1 MPRRVTAA
9 IVVLCLLV
17 PLALVGGVWL
27 GGNPEWVPGPVRAA
41 VLGDDASRT
50 VEDALDTVADAYV
63 EELSD
68 EELADRAISGL
79 IRSLEDPF
87 SAYFTPPEYQRF
99 LQSSQ
104 GEFQGVG
111 ISVTRVE
118 RGLRVVRVFEEA
130 PAREAGLR
138 PGDVIVRAADR
149 GLGGLPEGAGAALIQ
164 GDAGT
169 TVPLTWVRNGEEIS
183 RDVERARV
191 EVPVVESSLERVD
204 GEPIGVVSLATFSSG
219 AHAQL
224 YEDMRE
230 LLERGAE
237 GFVLDLRNNGG
248 GLVSEAQ
255 LVASAFIAEGPIVT
269 TRGRSVP
276 TQTLAATGDPI
287 AADLPVVVLVNE
299 NSASASE
306 IVTGALQDRRDATV
320 VGEETFGKG
329 VFQRVIE
336 LPNGGA
342 LDLTAGVYLTP
353 DGRRIGGEGKGEED
367 GELTGIMPDVE
378 ASDDPDTE
386 PDEALDEALETLAGK
401 L

>member
-1 MPRRVTAA
+1 MARQLTAA
-9 IVVLCLLV
+9 IAALCALVVVLV
-17 PLALVGGVWL
+17 AGIWL
-27 GGNPEWVPGPVRAA
+27 GGNPEWLPGPVRSA
-41 VLGDDASRT
+41 VLADDATRT
-50 VEDALDTVADAYV
+50 VDDAVDSVREAYV

-68 EELADRAISGL
+68 EELIDGL
-79 IRSLEDPF
+79 VQSLDDPF
-87 SAYFTPPEYQRF
+87 SAYFTPEEYKRF
-99 LQSSQ
+99 KQSSQ

-118 RGLRVVRVFEEA
+118 DGLRVVRVFEDA
-130 PAREAGLR
+130 PARRAGLR

-149 GLGGLPEGAGAALIQ
+149 GLARLPEGAGAALIQ

-169 TVPLTWVRNGEEIS
+169 TVPLTWL
-183 RDVERARV
+183 RDGKKITREVERAKIR
-191 EVPVVESSLERVD
+191 VPVVDSSLERVD
-204 GEPIGVVSLATFSSG
+204 GEALGVVSLATFSSG

-224 YEDMRE
+224 YEAMRE
-230 LLERGAE
+230 LLDQGAG

-248 GLVSEAQ
+248 GLVTEAQ
-255 LVASAFIAEGPIVT
+255 LVASAFIAEGTIVT

-276 TQTLAATGDPI
+276 TQTLKATGDPV
-287 AADLPVVVLVNE
+287 APDVPVVVLVNE

-306 IVTGALQDRRDATV
+306 IVTGALEDRRDAPV

-353 DGRRIGGEGKGEED
+353 DGRRIGGAANGEDEKG
-367 GELTGIMPDVE
+367 LTGIKPDIE

-386 PDEALDEALETLAGK
+386 PDEALDAALETLAGK

>member
-1 MPRRVTAA
+1 MSPRVSAA

-17 PLALVGGVWL
+17 PVALVGGVWL
-27 GGNPEWVPGPVRAA
+27 GGNPEWVPEPVRTA
-41 VLGDDASRT
+41 VLGDDASRA
-50 VEDALDTVADAYV
+50 VDEALDTVAGAYI

-68 EELADRAISGL
+68 DELIDGL
-79 IRSLEDPF
+79 VSSLEDPF
-87 SAYFTPPEYQRF
+87 SAYFTAQEYQEF
-99 LQSSQ
+99 LQTSQ

-111 ISVTRVE
+111 VSVTRVE
-118 RGLRVVRVFEEA
+118 QGLRVVRVFEDA
-130 PAREAGLR
+130 PARRAGLR

-149 GLGGLPEGAGAALIQ
+149 GLGALPEGAGAALIK
-164 GDAGT
+164 GEAGT
-169 TVPLTWVRNGEEIS
+169 DVKLTWLRNGEEIT

>member
-27 GGNPEWVPGPVRAA
+27 GGNPEWVPGPIRTA
-41 VLGDDASRT
+41 VLGDDASRA
-50 VEDALDTVADAYV
+50 VDEALDTVAGAYI

-68 EELADRAISGL
+68 DELIDGL
-79 IRSLEDPF
+79 VSSLEDPF
-87 SAYFTPPEYQRF
+87 SAYFTAQEYQEF
-99 LQSSQ
+99 LQTSQ

-111 ISVTRVE
+111 VSVTRVE
-118 RGLRVVRVFEEA
+118 QGLRVVRVFEDA
-130 PAREAGLR
+130 PARRAGLR

-149 GLGGLPEGAGAALIQ
+149 GLGALPEGAGAALIK
-164 GDAGT
+164 GEAGT
-169 TVPLTWVRNGEEIS
+169 DVKLTWLRNGEEIT

-204 GEPIGVVSLATFSSG
+204 GEPLGVVSLATFSSG

-230 LLERGAE
+230 LLEQGAE

-276 TQTLAATGDPI
+276 TQTLSATGDPI

-353 DGRRIGGEGKGEED
+353 DGRRIGGAGNGEDEEG
-367 GELTGIMPDVE
+367 LTGIAPEVE
-378 ASDDPDTE
+378 ASDDPDTK
-386 PDEALDEALETLAGK
+386 PDEALDEALETLAGE

>member
-1 MPRRVTAA
+1 MPRQVTAA
-9 IVVLCLLV
+9 IVALCLLV
-17 PLALVGGVWL
+17 AVLLAGIWL
-27 GGNPEWVPGPVRAA
+27 GGNPEWVPGPVRTA

-50 VEDALDTVADAYV
+50 VDEAVDTVREAYV
-63 EELSD
+63 DDVSD
-68 EELADRAISGL
+68 QQLIDGL
-79 IRSLEDPF
+79 VRSLDDPF
-87 SAYFTPPEYQRF
+87 SAYFSPQEYKLF

-111 ISVTRVE
+111 ISVTGVE
-118 RGLRVVRVFEEA
+118 EGLRVVRVFEDA
-130 PAREAGLR
+130 PARRAGLR

-149 GLGGLPEGAGAALIQ
+149 GLGGLPEGAGAALIK

-169 TVPLTWVRNGEEIS
+169 TVSLTWVRDGKKITRE
-183 RDVERARV
+183 VGRANI

-204 GEPIGVVSLATFSSG
+204 GESLGVVSLATFSSG

-224 YEDMRE
+224 YEAMRA
-230 LLERGAE
+230 LLEQGAE

-248 GLVSEAQ
+248 GLVTEAR
-255 LVASAFIAEGPIVT
+255 LVASAFIAEGTIVT

-276 TQTLAATGDPI
+276 TQTLSATGDPI
-287 AADLPVVVLVNE
+287 APDVPVVVLVNE

-306 IVTGALQDRRDATV
+306 IVTGALMDRRDAPV

-353 DGRRIGGEGKGEED
+353 DGRRIGGAGNGEDEQ
-367 GELTGIMPDVE
+367 GLSGIKPDVE

-386 PDEALDEALETLAGK
+386 PDEALDEALETLVGE

>member
-1 MPRRVTAA
+1 MSPRVTAA
-9 IVVLCLLV
+9 IVVLCLFV
-17 PLALVGGVWL
+17 PVALVGGVWL
-27 GGNPEWVPGPVRAA
+27 GGNPEWVPEPVRSA
-41 VLGDDASRT
+41 VLGDDASRA
-50 VEDALDTVADAYV
+50 VDEALDTVAGAYI

-68 EELADRAISGL
+68 DELIDGL
-79 IRSLEDPF
+79 IASLEDPF
-87 SAYFTPPEYQRF
+87 SAYFTPQEYQEF
-99 LQSSQ
+99 LQASR

-111 ISVTRVE
+111 VSVTRVE
-118 RGLRVVRVFEEA
+118 QGLRVVRVFEDA
-130 PAREAGLR
+130 PARRAGLR

-164 GDAGT
+164 GEAGT
-169 TVPLTWVRNGEEIS
+169 DVKLTWLREGEEIT
-183 RDVERARV
+183 RDVERARI

-204 GEPIGVVSLATFSSG
+204 GEPLGVVSLATFSSG

-224 YEDMRE
+224 YKDMRE
-230 LLERGAE
+230 LLEQGAE
-237 GFVLDLRNNGG
+237 GFVLDLRDNGG

-287 AADLPVVVLVNE
+287 APDVPVVVLVNG

-306 IVTGALQDRRDATV
+306 IVTGALEDRRDATV

-353 DGRRIGGEGKGEED
+353 DGRRIGGEGKGEEN
-367 GELTGIMPDVE
+367 GELTGIVPGVE
-378 ASDDPDTE
+378 ALDDPDTE
-386 PDEALDEALETLAGK
+386 PDEALDEALETLAGE

>member
-1 MPRRVTAA
+1 MSPRVSAA

-17 PLALVGGVWL
+17 PVALVGGVWL
-27 GGNPEWVPGPVRAA
+27 GGNPEWVPEPVRTA
-41 VLGDDASRT
+41 VLGDDASRA
-50 VEDALDTVADAYV
+50 VDEALDTVAGAYI

-68 EELADRAISGL
+68 DELIDGL
-79 IRSLEDPF
+79 VSSLEDPF
-87 SAYFTPPEYQRF
+87 SAYFTAQEYQEF
-99 LQSSQ
+99 LQTSQ

-111 ISVTRVE
+111 VSVTRVE
-118 RGLRVVRVFEEA
+118 QGLRVVRVFEDA
-130 PAREAGLR
+130 PARRAGLR

-149 GLGGLPEGAGAALIQ
+149 GLGALPEGAGAALIK
-164 GDAGT
+164 GEAGT
-169 TVPLTWVRNGEEIS
+169 DVKLTWLRNGEEIT

-378 ASDDPDTE
+378 ASDDPDTD

>member
-1 MPRRVTAA
+1 MSPRVSAA

-17 PLALVGGVWL
+17 PVALVGGVWL
-27 GGNPEWVPGPVRAA
+27 GGNPEWVPEPVRTA
-41 VLGDDASRT
+41 VLGDDASRA
-50 VEDALDTVADAYV
+50 VDEALDTVAGAYI

-68 EELADRAISGL
+68 DELIDGL
-79 IRSLEDPF
+79 VSSLEDPF
-87 SAYFTPPEYQRF
+87 SAYFTAQEYQEF
-99 LQSSQ
+99 LQTSQ

-111 ISVTRVE
+111 VSVTRVE
-118 RGLRVVRVFEEA
+118 QGLRVVRVFEDA
-130 PAREAGLR
+130 PARRAGLR

-149 GLGGLPEGAGAALIQ
+149 GLGTLPEGAGAALIK
-164 GDAGT
+164 GEAGT
-169 TVPLTWVRNGEEIS
+169 DVKLTWLRDGEEIT

-204 GEPIGVVSLATFSSG
+204 GETLGVVSLATFSSG

-224 YEDMRE
+224 YEAMRE

-237 GFVLDLRNNGG
+237 GFVLDLRDNGG

-287 AADLPVVVLVNE
+287 AADLPVVVLVNG

-306 IVTGALQDRRDATV
+306 IVTGALEDRRDATV
-320 VGEETFGKG
+320 VGQETFGKG

-378 ASDDPDTE
+378 ARDDPDTE

>member
-27 GGNPEWVPGPVRAA
+27 GGNPEWVPDPFRTA
-41 VLGDDASRT
+41 VLGDDAGRT
-50 VEDALDTVADAYV
+50 VGEALETVAEAYV

-68 EELADRAISGL
+68 QELADRAISGL
-79 IRSLEDPF
+79 ITSLEDPF
-87 SAYFTPPEYQRF
+87 SAYFSPQEYERF
-99 LQSSQ
+99 LQTSQ

-169 TVPLTWVRNGEEIS
+169 TVPLTWVRDGEEIS
-183 RDVERARV
+183 REVERARI

-237 GFVLDLRNNGG
+237 GFVLDLRDNGG

-287 AADLPVVVLVNE
+287 AADLPVVVLVNG

-306 IVTGALQDRRDATV
+306 IVTGALEDRRDATV
-320 VGEETFGKG
+320 VGQETFGKG

-367 GELTGIMPDVE
+367 GALTGIMPDVE

-386 PDEALDEALETLAGK
+386 PDEALDEALETLAGE

>member
-9 IVVLCLLV
+9 LVVLCLLV
-17 PLALVGGVWL
+17 PVALVGGIWL
-27 GGNPEWVPGPVRAA
+27 GGNPEWVPGWARSA
-41 VLGDDASRT
+41 VLGDDPGRT
-50 VEDALDTVADAYV
+50 VDQALETVADAYV

-68 EELADRAISGL
+68 EQLTDRAIRGL
-79 IRSLEDPF
+79 ITSLEDPF
-87 SAYFTPPEYQRF
+87 SAYFDPQEYRRF

-118 RGLRVVRVFEEA
+118 GGLRVVRVFEDA
-130 PAREAGLR
+130 PARRAGLQ
-138 PGDVIVRAADR
+138 PGDLIVRAAGR
-149 GLGGLPEGAGAALIQ
+149 RLGGLPEGAGAALIQ
-164 GDAGT
+164 GEAGT
-169 TVPLTWVRNGEEIS
+169 SVPLTWVRDGEEIS
-183 RDVERARV
+183 REVERA
-191 EVPVVESSLERVD
+191 EIQVPVVESSLERVD
-204 GEPIGVVSLATFSSG
+204 GETLGVVSLATFSSG

-224 YEDMRE
+224 YEEMRE
-230 LLERGAE
+230 LLEQGAE

-276 TQTLAATGDPI
+276 TQTLSATGDPI

-306 IVTGALQDRRDATV
+306 IVTGALEDRRDAPV

-353 DGRRIGGEGKGEED
+353 DGRRIGGKGKGEEE
-367 GELTGIMPDVE
+367 GELTGIVPDVE

-386 PDEALDEALETLAGK
+386 PDEALDEALETLAGE

>member
-1 MPRRVTAA
+1 MSPRVSAA

-17 PLALVGGVWL
+17 PVALVGGVWL
-27 GGNPEWVPGPVRAA
+27 GGNSEWVPEPVRTA
-41 VLGDDASRT
+41 VLGDDASRA
-50 VEDALDTVADAYV
+50 VDEALDTVAGAYI

-68 EELADRAISGL
+68 DELIDGL
-79 IRSLEDPF
+79 VSSLEDPF
-87 SAYFTPPEYQRF
+87 SAYFTAQEYQEF
-99 LQSSQ
+99 LQTSQ

-111 ISVTRVE
+111 VSVTRVE
-118 RGLRVVRVFEEA
+118 QGLRVVRVFEDA
-130 PAREAGLR
+130 PARRAGLR

-149 GLGGLPEGAGAALIQ
+149 GLGALPEGAGAALIK
-164 GDAGT
+164 GEAGT
-169 TVPLTWVRNGEEIS
+169 DVKLTWLRDGEEIT

-224 YEDMRE
+224 YEAMRE

-237 GFVLDLRNNGG
+237 GFVLDLRDNGG

-287 AADLPVVVLVNE
+287 AADLPVVVLVNG

-306 IVTGALQDRRDATV
+306 IVTGALEDRRDATV
-320 VGEETFGKG
+320 VGQETFGKG

-378 ASDDPDTE
+378 ARDDPDTE
-386 PDEALDEALETLAGK
+386 SDEALDEALETLAGK

>member
-1 MPRRVTAA
+1 MPRRVIAA

-17 PLALVGGVWL
+17 PVALVGGIWL
-27 GGNPEWVPGPVRAA
+27 GGNPEWVPGWARSAL
-41 VLGDDASRT
+41 LGDDAGRT
-50 VEDALDTVADAYV
+50 VDEAVDTVADAYV
-63 EELSD
+63 EELPD
-68 EELADRAISGL
+68 EELVDRAISGL
-79 IRSLEDPF
+79 ITSLDDPF
-87 SAYFTPPEYQRF
+87 SAYFDPQEYQRF
-99 LQSSQ
+99 LESSG

-118 RGLRVVRVFEEA
+118 EGLRVVRVFEEA

-169 TVPLTWVRNGEEIS
+169 RVPLTWVRDGEEIS
-183 RDVERARV
+183 REVERASIR
-191 EVPVVESSLERVD
+191 VPVVESSLERVD
-204 GEPIGVVSLATFSSG
+204 GEPLGVVSLATFSSG

-230 LLERGAE
+230 LLEQGAE

-276 TQTLAATGDPI
+276 TQTLSATGDPI

-353 DGRRIGGEGKGEED
+353 DGRRIGGAGNGEDEEG
-367 GELTGIMPDVE
+367 LTGIAPEVE
-378 ASDDPDTE
+378 ASDDPDTK
-386 PDEALDEALETLAGK
+386 PDEALDEALETLAGE

>member
-1 MPRRVTAA
+1 MPRRVIAA

-17 PLALVGGVWL
+17 PVALVGGIWL
-27 GGNPEWVPGPVRAA
+27 GGNPEWVPGWARSAL
-41 VLGDDASRT
+41 LGDDAGRT
-50 VEDALDTVADAYV
+50 VDEAVDTVADAYV
-63 EELSD
+63 EELPD
-68 EELADRAISGL
+68 EELVDRAISGL
-79 IRSLEDPF
+79 ITSLDDPF
-87 SAYFTPPEYQRF
+87 SAYFDPQEYQRF
-99 LQSSQ
+99 LQSSE

-118 RGLRVVRVFEEA
+118 EGLRVVRVFEEA

-169 TVPLTWVRNGEEIS
+169 RVPLTWVRDGEEIS
-183 RDVERARV
+183 REVERASIR
-191 EVPVVESSLERVD
+191 VPVVESSLERVD
-204 GEPIGVVSLATFSSG
+204 GEPLGVVSLATFSSG

-230 LLERGAE
+230 LLEQGAE

-276 TQTLAATGDPI
+276 TQTLSATGDPI

-353 DGRRIGGEGKGEED
+353 DGRRIGGAGNGEDEEG
-367 GELTGIMPDVE
+367 LTGIAPEVE
-378 ASDDPDTE
+378 ASDDPDTK
-386 PDEALDEALETLAGK
+386 PDEALDEALETLAGE

>member
-1 MPRRVTAA
+1 MPRQVTAA
-9 IVVLCLLV
+9 IIALCLVVAVL
-17 PLALVGGVWL
+17 LAGIWL
-27 GGNPEWVPGPVRAA
+27 GGNPEWVPGPVRTA

-50 VEDALDTVADAYV
+50 VDEAVDTVREAYV
-63 EELSD
+63 DEVSD
-68 EELADRAISGL
+68 QQLIDGL
-79 IRSLEDPF
+79 VRSLDDPF
-87 SAYFTPPEYQRF
+87 SAYFSPQEYKLF
-99 LQSSQ
+99 KQSSQ

-118 RGLRVVRVFEEA
+118 GGLRVVRVFEDA
-130 PAREAGLR
+130 PARRAGLR

-149 GLGGLPEGAGAALIQ
+149 GLGGLPEGAGAALIK

-169 TVPLTWVRNGEEIS
+169 TVSLTWVRDGKKITRE
-183 RDVERARV
+183 VERANI

-204 GEPIGVVSLATFSSG
+204 GEPVGVVSLATFSSG

-224 YEDMRE
+224 YEAMRE
-230 LLERGAE
+230 LLEQGAE

-248 GLVSEAQ
+248 GLVTEAQ

-276 TQTLAATGDPI
+276 RQTLRATGDPI
-287 AADLPVVVLVNE
+287 APDVPVVVLVNE

-306 IVTGALQDRRDATV
+306 IVTGALIDRRDAPV

-353 DGRRIGGEGKGEED
+353 DGRRIGGAGNGEDEKG
-367 GELTGIMPDVE
+367 LSGIKPDVK

-386 PDEALDEALETLAGK
+386 PDEALDEALETLAGE

>member
-1 MPRRVTAA
+1 MPRQVTAA
-9 IVVLCLLV
+9 IVALCLLV
-17 PLALVGGVWL
+17 AVLLGGIWL
-27 GGNPEWVPGPVRAA
+27 GGNPEWVPGPVRTA
-41 VLGDDASRT
+41 VLGDDAGRT
-50 VEDALDTVADAYV
+50 VDEALDTVREAYV
-63 EELSD
+63 EEVSD
-68 EELADRAISGL
+68 QQLIEGL
-79 IRSLEDPF
+79 VGSLDDPF
-87 SAYFTPPEYQRF
+87 SAYFSPQEYKLF

-111 ISVTRVE
+111 ISVTRVDD
-118 RGLRVVRVFEEA
+118 GLRVVRVFEDA
-130 PAREAGLR
+130 PARRAGLR

-169 TVPLTWVRNGEEIS
+169 TVSLTWVRDGKKITRE
-183 RDVERARV
+183 VEREKIR
-191 EVPVVESSLERVD
+191 VPVVESSLERVA
-204 GEPIGVVSLATFSSG
+204 GEPLGVVSLATFSSG
-219 AHAQL
+219 AHGQL
-224 YEDMRE
+224 YEAMRE
-230 LLERGAE
+230 LLEQGVE

-248 GLVSEAQ
+248 GLVTEAQ

-276 TQTLAATGDPI
+276 PQTLQATGDPI
-287 AADLPVVVLVNE
+287 APDVPVVVLVNE

-306 IVTGALQDRRDATV
+306 IVTGALMDRRDATV

-353 DGRRIGGEGKGEED
+353 DGRRIGGAGNGEDEKG
-367 GELTGIMPDVE
+367 LSGIKPDVE
-378 ASDDPDTE
+378 ASDDSDTE
-386 PDEALDEALETLAGK
+386 PDEALDEALETLVGE

>member
-1 MPRRVTAA
+1 MSPRVSAA

-17 PLALVGGVWL
+17 PVALVGGVWL
-27 GGNPEWVPGPVRAA
+27 GGNPEWVPEPVRTA
-41 VLGDDASRT
+41 VLGDDASRA
-50 VEDALDTVADAYV
+50 VDEALDTVAGAYI

-68 EELADRAISGL
+68 DELIDGL
-79 IRSLEDPF
+79 VSSLEDPF
-87 SAYFTPPEYQRF
+87 SAYFTAQEYQEF
-99 LQSSQ
+99 LQTSQ

-111 ISVTRVE
+111 VSVTRVE
-118 RGLRVVRVFEEA
+118 QGLRVVRVFEDA
-130 PAREAGLR
+130 PARRAGLR

-149 GLGGLPEGAGAALIQ
+149 GLGTLPEGAGAALIK
-164 GDAGT
+164 GEAGT
-169 TVPLTWVRNGEEIS
+169 DVKLTWLRDGEEIT

-224 YEDMRE
+224 YEAMRE

-237 GFVLDLRNNGG
+237 GFVLDLRDNGG

-287 AADLPVVVLVNE
+287 AADLPVVVLVNG

-306 IVTGALQDRRDATV
+306 IVTGALEDRRDATV
-320 VGEETFGKG
+320 VGQETFGKG

-378 ASDDPDTE
+378 ARDDPDTE

>member
-1 MPRRVTAA
+1 MSPRVTAA
-9 IVVLCLLV
+9 IVVLCLFV
-17 PLALVGGVWL
+17 PVALVGGVWL
-27 GGNPEWVPGPVRAA
+27 GGNPEWVPEPVRSA
-41 VLGDDASRT
+41 VLGDDASRA
-50 VEDALDTVADAYV
+50 VDEALDTVAGAYI

-68 EELADRAISGL
+68 DELIDGL
-79 IRSLEDPF
+79 IASLEDPF
-87 SAYFTPPEYQRF
+87 SAYFTPQEYQEF
-99 LQSSQ
+99 LQASR

-111 ISVTRVE
+111 VSVTRVE
-118 RGLRVVRVFEEA
+118 QGLRVVRVFEDA
-130 PAREAGLR
+130 PARRAGLR

-164 GDAGT
+164 GEAGT
-169 TVPLTWVRNGEEIS
+169 DVKLTWLRDGEEIT
-183 RDVERARV
+183 RDVERARI

-204 GEPIGVVSLATFSSG
+204 GEPLGVVSLATFSSG

-224 YEDMRE
+224 YKDMRE
-230 LLERGAE
+230 LLEQGAE
-237 GFVLDLRNNGG
+237 GFVLDLRDNGG

-287 AADLPVVVLVNE
+287 APDVPVVVLVNG

-306 IVTGALQDRRDATV
+306 IVTGALEDRRDATV
-320 VGEETFGKG
+320 VGAETFGKG

-353 DGRRIGGEGKGEED
+353 DGRRIGGEGKGEEN
-367 GELTGIMPDVE
+367 GELTGIVPGVE
-378 ASDDPDTE
+378 ALDDPDTE
-386 PDEALDEALETLAGK
+386 PDEALDEALETLAGE

>member
-17 PLALVGGVWL
+17 PVALVGGIWL
-27 GGNPEWVPGPVRAA
+27 GGNSEWVPEAVRSA
-41 VLGDDASRT
+41 VLGDDAGRT
-50 VEDALDTVADAYV
+50 VDQALDTVREAYV

-68 EELADRAISGL
+68 EELIDGL
-79 IRSLEDPF
+79 VGSLEDPF
-87 SAYFTPPEYQRF
+87 SAYFTPPEYERF
-99 LQSSQ
+99 LQTSQ

-164 GDAGT
+164 GEAGT
-169 TVPLTWVRNGEEIS
+169 RVPLTWVRDGEEIS
-183 RDVERARV
+183 REVERASIR
-191 EVPVVESSLERVD
+191 VPVVESSLERVD
-204 GEPIGVVSLATFSSG
+204 GEPLGVVSLATFSSG

-230 LLERGAE
+230 LLDQGAE

-276 TQTLAATGDPI
+276 TQTLSATGDPV
-287 AADLPVVVLVNE
+287 APDVPVVVLVNE

-306 IVTGALQDRRDATV
+306 IVTGALEDRRDATV

-353 DGRRIGGEGKGEED
+353 DGRRIGGAGNGEDED
-367 GELTGIMPDVE
+367 ELTGIVPDVE
-378 ASDDPDTE
+378 AVDDPDTD
-386 PDEALDEALETLAGK
+386 PDEALDEALETLAGE

>member
-27 GGNPEWVPGPVRAA
+27 GGNPEWVPDPVRTA
-41 VLGDDASRT
+41 VLGDDAGRT
-50 VEDALDTVADAYV
+50 VDDAVETVADAYV
-63 EELSD
+63 EELSE

-79 IRSLEDPF
+79 ITSLKDPF
-87 SAYFTPPEYQRF
+87 SAYFDPQEYKSF
-99 LQSSQ
+99 LQSSE

-169 TVPLTWVRNGEEIS
+169 RVPLTWVRDGEEIS
-183 RDVERARV
+183 REVERANIR
-191 EVPVVESSLERVD
+191 VPVVESSLERVD
-204 GEPIGVVSLATFSSG
+204 GEPLGVVSLATFSSG

-224 YEDMRE
+224 YEAMRG
-230 LLERGAE
+230 LLEQGAE

-248 GLVSEAQ
+248 GLVTEAQ

-276 TQTLAATGDPI
+276 TQTLSATGDPV
-287 AADLPVVVLVNE
+287 APDVPVVVLVNE

-306 IVTGALQDRRDATV
+306 IVTGALEDRRDATV
-320 VGEETFGKG
+320 VGKETFGKG

-353 DGRRIGGEGKGEED
+353 DGRRIGGAGNGEDEN
-367 GELTGIMPDVE
+367 GLTGIKPDVK
-378 ASDDPDTE
+378 ASDDPETD
-386 PDEALDEALETLAGK
+386 PDEALEEALETLAGE

>member
-1 MPRRVTAA
+1 MPPRVTAA

-17 PLALVGGVWL
+17 PVALVGGVWL
-27 GGNPEWVPGPVRAA
+27 GGNPEWVPEPVRTA
-41 VLGDDASRT
+41 VLGDDASRA
-50 VEDALDTVADAYV
+50 VDEALDTVAGAYI

-68 EELADRAISGL
+68 DELIDGL
-79 IRSLEDPF
+79 VSSLEDPF
-87 SAYFTPPEYQRF
+87 SAYFTAQEYQEF
-99 LQSSQ
+99 LQTSQ

-111 ISVTRVE
+111 VSVTRVE
-118 RGLRVVRVFEEA
+118 QGLRVVRVFEDA
-130 PAREAGLR
+130 PARRAGLR

-149 GLGGLPEGAGAALIQ
+149 GLGALPEGAGAALIK
-164 GDAGT
+164 GEAGT
-169 TVPLTWVRNGEEIS
+169 DVKLTWLRDGEEIT

-224 YEDMRE
+224 YEAMRE

-237 GFVLDLRNNGG
+237 GFVLDLRDNGG

-287 AADLPVVVLVNE
+287 AADLPVVVLVNG

-306 IVTGALQDRRDATV
+306 IVTGALEDRRDATV
-320 VGEETFGKG
+320 VGQETFGKG

-378 ASDDPDTE
+378 ARDDPDTE
-386 PDEALDEALETLAGK
+386 PDEALDEALETLAGE

>member
-1 MPRRVTAA
+1 MARHLTAA
-9 IVVLCLLV
+9 IAALCALVVVLV
-17 PLALVGGVWL
+17 AGIWL
-27 GGNPEWVPGPVRAA
+27 GDNPEWVPGPVRSA
-41 VLGDDASRT
+41 VLGDDDTRT
-50 VEDALDTVADAYV
+50 VDDAVDTVREAYV
-63 EELSD
+63 DEVSD
-68 EELADRAISGL
+68 EELIDGL
-79 IRSLEDPF
+79 VKSLDDPF
-87 SAYFTPPEYQRF
+87 SAYFNPEEYERF
-99 LQSSQ
+99 KQSSQ

-111 ISVTRVE
+111 ISVTGVE
-118 RGLRVVRVFEEA
+118 GGLRVVRVFEDA
-130 PAREAGLR
+130 PARRAGLR
-138 PGDVIVRAADR
+138 PGDLIVRAAGR
-149 GLGGLPEGAGAALIQ
+149 GLGGLPEGAGAALIK

-169 TVPLTWVRNGEEIS
+169 TVRLTWVRDGKKITRE
-183 RDVERARV
+183 VERANI

-204 GEPIGVVSLATFSSG
+204 GKPLGVVSLATFSSG

-224 YEDMRE
+224 YEAMRE
-230 LLERGAE
+230 LLEHGAE

-248 GLVSEAQ
+248 GLVTEAQ
-255 LVASAFIAEGPIVT
+255 LVASAFIAEGTIVT

-276 TQTLAATGDPI
+276 TQTLSATGDPI
-287 AADLPVVVLVNE
+287 AADEPVVVLVNE

-306 IVTGALQDRRDATV
+306 IVTGALEDRRDAPV

-353 DGRRIGGEGKGEED
+353 DGRRIGGAGKGEDEE
-367 GELTGIMPDVE
+367 GLTGIEPDVK
-378 ASDDPDTE
+378 ASDDPDTK

>member
-1 MPRRVTAA
+1 MPRQVTAA
-9 IVVLCLLV
+9 IVALCLLV
-17 PLALVGGVWL
+17 AVLLAGIWL
-27 GGNPEWVPGPVRAA
+27 GGNPEWVPGPVRTA

-50 VEDALDTVADAYV
+50 VDEAVDTVREAYV
-63 EELSD
+63 DDVSD
-68 EELADRAISGL
+68 QQLIDGL
-79 IRSLEDPF
+79 VRSLDDPF
-87 SAYFTPPEYQRF
+87 SAYFSPQEYKLF

-111 ISVTRVE
+111 ISVTGVE
-118 RGLRVVRVFEEA
+118 EGLRVVRVFEDA
-130 PAREAGLR
+130 PARRAGLR

-149 GLGGLPEGAGAALIQ
+149 GLGGLPEGAGAALIK

-169 TVPLTWVRNGEEIS
+169 TVSLTWVRDGKKITRE
-183 RDVERARV
+183 VGRANI

-204 GEPIGVVSLATFSSG
+204 GESLGVVSLATFSSG

-224 YEDMRE
+224 YEAMRA
-230 LLERGAE
+230 LLEQGAE

-248 GLVSEAQ
+248 GLVTEAR
-255 LVASAFIAEGPIVT
+255 LVASAFIAEGTIVT

-276 TQTLAATGDPI
+276 TQTLSATGDPI
-287 AADLPVVVLVNE
+287 APDVPVVVLVNE

-306 IVTGALQDRRDATV
+306 IVTGALMDRRDATV

-353 DGRRIGGEGKGEED
+353 DGRRIGGAGNGEDEQ
-367 GELTGIMPDVE
+367 GLSGIKPDVE

-386 PDEALDEALETLAGK
+386 PDEALDEALETLVGE

>member
-27 GGNPEWVPGPVRAA
+27 GGNPEWVPGPVRTA
-41 VLGDDASRT
+41 VLGDDASRA
-50 VEDALDTVADAYV
+50 VDEALDTVAGAYI

-68 EELADRAISGL
+68 DELIDGL
-79 IRSLEDPF
+79 VGSLEDPF
-87 SAYFTPPEYQRF
+87 SAYFTPQEYQEF
-99 LQSSQ
+99 LQTSQ

-111 ISVTRVE
+111 VSVTRVE
-118 RGLRVVRVFEEA
+118 QGLRVVRVFEDA
-130 PAREAGLR
+130 PARRAGLR

-149 GLGGLPEGAGAALIQ
+149 GLGALPEGAGAALIK
-164 GDAGT
+164 GEAGT
-169 TVPLTWVRNGEEIS
+169 DVKLTWLRDGEEIS

-204 GEPIGVVSLATFSSG
+204 GEAIGVVSLATFSSG

-224 YEDMRE
+224 YEDMRA

-237 GFVLDLRNNGG
+237 GFVLDLRDNGG

-287 AADLPVVVLVNE
+287 AADLPVVVLVNG

-306 IVTGALQDRRDATV
+306 IVTGALEDRRDAPV
-320 VGEETFGKG
+320 VGQETFGKG

-367 GELTGIMPDVE
+367 GALTGIMPDVE

-386 PDEALDEALETLAGK
+386 PDEALDEALETLAGE

>member
-1 MPRRVTAA
+1 MSPRVSAA

-17 PLALVGGVWL
+17 PVALVGGVWL
-27 GGNPEWVPGPVRAA
+27 GGNPEWVPDPFRTA

-50 VEDALDTVADAYV
+50 VGEALETVAEAYV

-68 EELADRAISGL
+68 QELADRAISGL
-79 IRSLEDPF
+79 ITSLEDPF
-87 SAYFTPPEYQRF
+87 SAYFSPQEYERF
-99 LQSSQ
+99 LQASQ

-130 PAREAGLR
+130 PARRAGLQ

-169 TVPLTWVRNGEEIS
+169 TVPLTWVRDGEEIS
-183 RDVERARV
+183 REVERARI

-237 GFVLDLRNNGG
+237 GFVLDLRDNGG

-287 AADLPVVVLVNE
+287 AADLPVVVLVNG

-378 ASDDPDTE
+378 ASDDPDTD

>member
-1 MPRRVTAA
+1 MSPRVSAA

-17 PLALVGGVWL
+17 PVALVGGVWL
-27 GGNPEWVPGPVRAA
+27 GGNPEWVPGPVRTV
-41 VLGDDASRT
+41 VLGDDASRA
-50 VEDALDTVADAYV
+50 VDEALDTVAGAYI

-68 EELADRAISGL
+68 DELIDGL
-79 IRSLEDPF
+79 VGSLEDPF
-87 SAYFTPPEYQRF
+87 SAYFTAQEYQEF
-99 LQSSQ
+99 LQTSQ

-111 ISVTRVE
+111 VSVTRVE
-118 RGLRVVRVFEEA
+118 QGLRVVRVFEDA
-130 PAREAGLR
+130 PARRAGLR

-149 GLGGLPEGAGAALIQ
+149 GLGALPEGAGAALIK
-164 GDAGT
+164 GEAGT
-169 TVPLTWVRNGEEIS
+169 DVKLTWLRDGEEIT

-224 YEDMRE
+224 YEDMRA

-367 GELTGIMPDVE
+367 GALTGIMPDVE

-386 PDEALDEALETLAGK
+386 PDEALDEALETLAGE

>member
-1 MPRRVTAA
+1 MPPRVSAA

-17 PLALVGGVWL
+17 PVALVGGVWL
-27 GGNPEWVPGPVRAA
+27 GGNPEWVPEPVRTA
-41 VLGDDASRT
+41 VLGDDASRA
-50 VEDALDTVADAYV
+50 VDEALDTVAGAYI

-68 EELADRAISGL
+68 DELIDGL
-79 IRSLEDPF
+79 VSSLEDPF
-87 SAYFTPPEYQRF
+87 SAYFTAQEYQEF
-99 LQSSQ
+99 LQTSQ

-111 ISVTRVE
+111 VSVTRVE
-118 RGLRVVRVFEEA
+118 QGLRVVRVFEDA
-130 PAREAGLR
+130 PARRAGLR

-149 GLGGLPEGAGAALIQ
+149 GLGTLPEGAGAALIK
-164 GDAGT
+164 GEAGT
-169 TVPLTWVRNGEEIS
+169 DVKLTWLRDGEEIT
-183 RDVERARV
+183 REVERARV

-204 GEPIGVVSLATFSSG
+204 GETLGVVELSTFSSG

-224 YEDMRE
+224 YEAMRE

-237 GFVLDLRNNGG
+237 GFVLDLRDNGG

-287 AADLPVVVLVNE
+287 AADLPVVVLVNG

-306 IVTGALQDRRDATV
+306 IVTGALEDRRDATV
-320 VGEETFGKG
+320 VGQETFGKG

-378 ASDDPDTE
+378 ARDDPDTE
-386 PDEALDEALETLAGK
+386 SDEALDEALETLAGK

>member
-1 MPRRVTAA
+1 MPRQVTAA
-9 IVVLCLLV
+9 IAVLCLLV
-17 PLALVGGVWL
+17 LVALGGIWL
-27 GGNPEWVPGPVRAA
+27 GGNPEWVPEPIRTA
-41 VLGDDASRT
+41 VLGDDANR
-50 VEDALDTVADAYV
+50 TVADAVATVREAFV

-68 EELADRAISGL
+68 QELIDGL
-79 IRSLEDPF
+79 VESLDDPF
-87 SAYFTPPEYQRF
+87 SAYFTPEEYKRF
-99 LQSSQ
+99 MQSSQ

-118 RGLRVVRVFEEA
+118 GGLRVVRVFEDA
-130 PAREAGLR
+130 PARRAGLK
-138 PGDVIVRAADR
+138 PGDLIVRAADR

-169 TVPLTWVRNGEEIS
+169 RVPLTWVRDGEEIT
-183 RDVERARV
+183 REVERANIR
-191 EVPVVESSLERVD
+191 VPVVESSLERVD
-204 GEPIGVVSLATFSSG
+204 GEQLGVVSLATFSSG

-224 YEDMRE
+224 YESMRE
-230 LLERGAE
+230 LLEQGAE

-276 TQTLAATGDPI
+276 TQTLSATGDPV
-287 AADLPVVVLVNE
+287 AADVPVVVLVNE

-306 IVTGALQDRRDATV
+306 IVTGALEDRRGAPV

-353 DGRRIGGEGKGEED
+353 DGRRIGGASNGEDEEGR
-367 GELTGIMPDVE
+367 TGIEPDVE

-386 PDEALDEALETLAGK
+386 PDEALDEALETLAGE

>member
-1 MPRRVTAA
+1 MPRRVIAA

-17 PLALVGGVWL
+17 PVALVGGIWL
-27 GGNPEWVPGPVRAA
+27 GGNPEWVPGWARSA
-41 VLGDDASRT
+41 VLGDDAGRT
-50 VEDALDTVADAYV
+50 VDEALDTVAEAYV
-63 EELSD
+63 EELPD
-68 EELADRAISGL
+68 EELVDRAISGL
-79 IRSLEDPF
+79 ITSLDDPF
-87 SAYFTPPEYQRF
+87 SAYFDPQEYQSF
-99 LQSSQ
+99 LRSSQ

-118 RGLRVVRVFEEA
+118 KGLRVVRVFEEA

-169 TVPLTWVRNGEEIS
+169 RVPLTWVRDGEEIS
-183 RDVERARV
+183 REVERASIR
-191 EVPVVESSLERVD
+191 VPVVESSLERVD
-204 GEPIGVVSLATFSSG
+204 GEPLGVVSLATFSSG

-224 YEDMRE
+224 YKDMRE
-230 LLERGAE
+230 LLEQGAE
-237 GFVLDLRNNGG
+237 GFVLDLRDNGG

-276 TQTLAATGDPI
+276 TQTLSATGDPI

-353 DGRRIGGEGKGEED
+353 DGRRIGGAGNGPDEEG
-367 GELTGIMPDVE
+367 LTGIAPEVE
-378 ASDDPDTE
+378 ASDDPDTD
-386 PDEALDEALETLAGK
+386 PDEALDEALETLAGE

>member
-1 MPRRVTAA
+1 MSPRVSAA

-17 PLALVGGVWL
+17 PVALVGGVWL
-27 GGNPEWVPGPVRAA
+27 GGNPEWVPGPVRTA
-41 VLGDDASRT
+41 VLGDDASRA
-50 VEDALDTVADAYV
+50 VDEALDTVAGAYI

-68 EELADRAISGL
+68 DELIDGL
-79 IRSLEDPF
+79 VSSLEDPF
-87 SAYFTPPEYQRF
+87 SAYFTPQEYQEF
-99 LQSSQ
+99 LQTSQ

-111 ISVTRVE
+111 VSVTRVE
-118 RGLRVVRVFEEA
+118 QGLRVVRVFEDA
-130 PAREAGLR
+130 PARRAGLR

-149 GLGGLPEGAGAALIQ
+149 GLGALPEGAGAALIK
-164 GDAGT
+164 GEAGT
-169 TVPLTWVRNGEEIS
+169 DVKLTWLRDGEEIT

-224 YEDMRE
+224 YEDMRA

-287 AADLPVVVLVNE
+287 AADLPVVVLVNG

-306 IVTGALQDRRDATV
+306 IVTAALQDRRDATV
-320 VGEETFGKG
+320 VGQETFGKG

-367 GELTGIMPDVE
+367 GELTGIVPDVE

>member
-1 MPRRVTAA
+1 MARQLTAA
-9 IVVLCLLV
+9 IAALCALVVVL
-17 PLALVGGVWL
+17 LAGVWL
-27 GGNPEWVPGPVRAA
+27 GGNPEWVPGPVRSA
-41 VLGDDASRT
+41 VLGDDATRSVDNAVET
-50 VEDALDTVADAYV
+50 VRDAYV
-63 EELSD
+63 EEVS
-68 EELADRAISGL
+68 EEQLIDGL
-79 IRSLEDPF
+79 VKSLEDPF
-87 SAYFTPPEYQRF
+87 SAYFNPEEYARF
-99 LQSSQ
+99 KQSSQ

-111 ISVTRVE
+111 ISVTGVE
-118 RGLRVVRVFEEA
+118 GGLRVVRVFEDS
-130 PAREAGLR
+130 PARRAGLR
-138 PGDVIVRAADR
+138 PGDLIVRAAGR
-149 GLGGLPEGAGAALIQ
+149 GLGGLPEGAGAALIK

-169 TVPLTWVRNGEEIS
+169 KVPLTWVRDGKEIS
-183 RDVERARV
+183 REVERANI
-191 EVPVVESSLERVD
+191 EVPVVESSLEQVN
-204 GEPIGVVSLATFSSG
+204 GERLGVVSLATFSSG

-224 YEDMRE
+224 YKAMRE
-230 LLERGAE
+230 LLEQGAE
-237 GFVLDLRNNGG
+237 GFVLDLRDNGG
-248 GLVSEAQ
+248 GLVTEAQ

-276 TQTLAATGDPI
+276 TQTLKATGDPI
-287 AADLPVVVLVNE
+287 APDLPVVVLVNE

-306 IVTGALQDRRDATV
+306 IVTGALEDRRDATV

-353 DGRRIGGEGKGEED
+353 DGRRIGGAGNGEDEKG
-367 GELTGIMPDVE
+367 LTGIKPDVK